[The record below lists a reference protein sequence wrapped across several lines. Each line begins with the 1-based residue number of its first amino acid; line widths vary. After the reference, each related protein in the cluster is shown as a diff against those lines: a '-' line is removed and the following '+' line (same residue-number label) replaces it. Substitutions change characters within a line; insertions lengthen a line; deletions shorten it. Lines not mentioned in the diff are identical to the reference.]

1 MYKIPLLNSFGFFI
15 KNIREKTQNFIFS
28 LTVAIA
34 QMKSIFA
41 YEKGKI
47 HLLKEQ
53 TTKKGKNSLF
63 NGSLLKYQR
72 KLYQVK

>member
-34 QMKSIFA
+34 
-41 YEKGKI
+41 
-47 HLLKEQ
+47 
-53 TTKKGKNSLF
+53 
-63 NGSLLKYQR
+63 
-72 KLYQVK
+72 